1 MEKLFSYL
9 KSTYHSVNVSSS
21 TNARGDSLKKIILLS
36 LLMLILTGCNEYLTY
51 SGESDNWNGNYT
63 TTINSDSGCENGNF
77 LFHFKDKTKDIGL
90 ENIEVDIDRG
100 PKLWEERFER
110 NPISITTGSG
120 CTIYNEDEGIRVTI
134 KWDDANE
141 ESFLLEKK

>member
-134 KWDDANE
+134 KWDDDNE